1 MGQKKLFREDE
12 SWSNGYSLDL
22 QSSSSHSD
30 PHILGSFSRGQMD
43 LLKEVD
49 FWVLIPNTCENECV
63 IFPGRTLLRV
73 LRSAAALLQERTVPP
88 L

>member
-30 PHILGSFSRGQMD
+30 PHILGSFSRGQMA

-49 FWVLIPNTCENECV
+49 FGC
-63 IFPGRTLLRV
+63 
-73 LRSAAALLQERTVPP
+73 
-88 L
+88 